1 MTIRN
6 FCTVLLLGMLLM
18 GAVVVKAGEL
28 RQGLDY
34 ARVVPPQP
42 AGGDGKVEVLELF
55 WYGCSHCYQFE
66 PYIKDWLKK
75 KPDYVEY
82 VRLPAIFGSP
92 AWRLHATAFYT
103 AQVLGVGEKIHE
115 PFFDAIHKYKRRLKT
130 EGQLMEFFAEHGV
143 SNDDFKKTF
152 KSFAVQA
159 KVRRAADLTRRYG
172 AEGVPTV
179 IVNGKYRVDG
189 PMAKNYDNLLK
200 IVDQLAE
207 QEFTRK

>member
-1 MTIRN
+1 MS
-6 FCTVLLLGMLLM
+6 LM
-18 GAVVVKAGEL
+18 ISVAAKADEL
-28 RQGLDY
+28 KQGQDY

-66 PYIKDWLKK
+66 PYIKDWLKR

-115 PFFDAIHKYKRRLKT
+115 PLFDAIHKHKRRLKT
-130 EGQLMEFFAEHGV
+130 EDQLMEFFVEHGV
-143 SNDDFKKTF
+143 SEEDFKKTF

-172 AEGVPTV
+172 AEGVPTM

-189 PMAKNYDNLLK
+189 PMAKNYGNLLK

-207 QEFTRK
+207 QEVSRK

>member
-6 FCTVLLLGMLLM
+6 FLTVLLLTISLM
-18 GAVVVKAGEL
+18 MSVTARADEL
-28 RQGLDY
+28 EQGRDY

-55 WYGCSHCYQFE
+55 WYGCSHCFQFE
-66 PYIKDWLKK
+66 PYIKDWLKR

-92 AWRLHATAFYT
+92 AWRLHATAYYT

-115 PFFDAIHKYKRRLKT
+115 PFFDAIHKHKRRLKT
-130 EGQLMEFFAEHGV
+130 EGQLMTFFAEHGV
-143 SNDDFKKTF
+143 SNEDFTKTF

-172 AEGVPTV
+172 IEGVPTM
-179 IVNGKYRVDG
+179 IINGKYRVDG
-189 PMAKNYDNLLK
+189 PMAKDYVNLLK
-200 IVDQLAE
+200 IVDQLVEREAA
-207 QEFTRK
+207 RK